1 MKTKER
7 LLRLAKNKGW
17 IWISARQKLS
27 ENFIREFKDKV
38 EWEYISINQE
48 LSEDFI
54 REFQDEVD
62 WGDVSLY
69 QEFSEDFYFDFAN
82 KIYFNLIDKELNKW
96 AGENMSEE
104 LKLFLKLR
112 GEL

>member
-27 ENFIREFKDKV
+27 ENFIREFQNKV
-38 EWEYISINQE
+38 KWEYISINQE

-54 REFQDEVD
+54 REFQDKVNWD
-62 WGDVSLY
+62 WISGN
-69 QEFSEDFYFDFAN
+69 QKFSEDFYFDFAN

-104 LKLFLKLR
+104 LELFLKLR